1 MGRPAS
7 GLKSCV
13 ARPLYFLLWG
23 IPHKEKIRCLAMQNY
38 FGLAV
43 GYTGKVHFVLALCFI
58 ILLIVEPHMNEY
70 SYRKSYNIII

>member
-1 MGRPAS
+1 
-7 GLKSCV
+7 
-13 ARPLYFLLWG
+13 
-23 IPHKEKIRCLAMQNY
+23 MQNY
-38 FGLAV
+38 FGLAL